1 MRGAVALYTNRGNCV
16 ATASDRDFHV
26 AGESIA
32 KEVEL
37 HACMCV
43 HTCRSK

>member
-1 MRGAVALYTNRGNCV
+1 
-16 ATASDRDFHV
+16 V

-37 HACMCV
+37 HSCMCV
-43 HTCRSK
+43 HACRSE

>member
-1 MRGAVALYTNRGNCV
+1 
-16 ATASDRDFHV
+16 V